1 MGNLHSY
8 KTHKHMYTLI
18 KCNSKIYTYLRQP
31 NSTLYKAYKLKI
43 FNPINDIKDHEILF
57 QTFHIDFNINPILFW
72 KEFSIEPEIELRY
85 IFLDYFVRFQRRE
98 LTVPEFL
105 VATTY
110 NKNTKD
116 NYKNKFKEIL
126 CLLEVDN
133 IRTIL
138 NSLNVNTDKFRSIQL
153 VYELDRRL

>member
-1 MGNLHSY
+1 M
-8 KTHKHMYTLI
+8 
-18 KCNSKIYTYLRQP
+18 
-31 NSTLYKAYKLKI
+31 
-43 FNPINDIKDHEILF
+43 
-57 QTFHIDFNINPILFW
+57 
-72 KEFSIEPEIELRY
+72 
-85 IFLDYFVRFQRRE
+85 
-98 LTVPEFL
+98 PEFL